1 MIEACVL
8 RENESVRFSVNV
20 RNRNF
25 GFPHRVIGMSN
36 GLGRVQLEILLL
48 VAKFSFEDHRAFGF
62 DLWFPVPVANLRSI
76 SRKFAEMHNGYSH
89 CHLVKPAVA
98 ASFSRAVRG
107 LVKRGLLVPVR
118 IPWDQVKGMPANR
131 TSYYHRHQIRF
142 VKTANGVEAISRPS
156 PAFRSSSKR
165 AIRDVLLR

>member
-1 MIEACVL
+1 MSGT
-8 RENESVRFSVNV
+8 ENFR
-20 RNRNF
+20 
-25 GFPHRVIGMSN
+25 FPHRVIGMSN
-36 GLGRVQLEILLL
+36 GLGKVQLEILHL

-98 ASFSRAVRG
+98 ASFSRAIRG

-118 IPWDQVKGMPANR
+118 IPWDQVEGVPADR
-131 TSYYHRHQIRF
+131 TSYYRRHQIRF
-142 VKTANGVEAISRPS
+142 VKTANDVEAISRLTGVQ
-156 PAFRSSSKR
+156 FSSKR
-165 AIRDVLLR
+165 AIRDDNFATG